1 VSPLKANVYIKDE
14 MMTLKC
20 YILHEKGGWVGGGI
34 LLQLFQC
41 VFTAFPYMVYA
52 SADNHAWSS
61 LLY

>member
-1 VSPLKANVYIKDE
+1 MKREGGWV
-14 MMTLKC
+14 
-20 YILHEKGGWVGGGI
+20 GGWVGGGI